1 MKRVR
6 GRKKRE
12 AGSVPYRRPVSL
24 SFPKLTPKRV
34 VGIAATC
41 VVILLLY
48 GGDIRRVLTG
58 HYNPRIS
65 FERNARASGGGTQRR
80 AGEPSP
86 QGAVF
91 DGEVYRTEGRLR
103 EASAVAIA
111 ASLSGVARSVERRPL
126 RSVDDLLDEIVRRGL
141 LPPGVEFVRE
151 RKLLVSER
159 STIHVRFRPEPFG
172 IEIVS
177 LGRERADGPGLLLR
191 VPDEGASAPQ
201 NARQRYFYSFRLENV
216 TVPEAFAGASAVQA
230 AGWQIDYMVPELLEG
245 ANAEQLAAW
254 ARSQPSSQSR

>member
-1 MKRVR
+1 MKR
-6 GRKKRE
+6 KRE
-12 AGSVPYRRPVSL
+12 RKSREAEMNSIRQKASR
-24 SFPKLTPKRV
+24 SFPKWTPKRV
-34 VGIAATC
+34 VGVVATC
-41 VVILLLY
+41 VVLLLLY
-48 GGDIRRVLTG
+48 GGDIRRALTG

-65 FERNARASGGGTQRR
+65 FERGARASGGDAPRR
-80 AGEPSP
+80 AGEPTA
-86 QGAVF
+86 QAAVF

-111 ASLSGVARSVERRPL
+111 ASLSGVARSVERSPL
-126 RSVDDLLDEIVRRGL
+126 RSVDELLEEIVRRGL
-141 LPPGVEFVRE
+141 LPPGVELVRE
-151 RKLLVSER
+151 RNLLVSER

-191 VPDEGASAPQ
+191 VPDDSASPQ

-216 TVPEAFAGASAVQA
+216 SVPEAFAGASAVQA
-230 AGWQIDYMVPELLEG
+230 AGWQIDYMNAQLPEG

-254 ARSQPSSQSR
+254 TRSQPPSQNR